1 MLVRAFK
8 LPGVVL
14 LIALA
19 CANTTHAAT
28 ISQSVNLGYLKT
40 NANSAFI
47 FKQFDPLLGT
57 LNSVVAT
64 FSGDFQNKVGF
75 VNLGSAADFGIKFT
89 QQVSF
94 KGPDNALIH
103 TSGPLSTSFNQS
115 MGASGAH
122 PLNFRHLPDF
132 DYLNPL
138 PTQSFFG
145 SHTWAQGVELAL
157 FTGLGTASLPF
168 AASAA
173 YISQIENGFGIVLG
187 QTNVRSTVDLAY
199 NYAAAVPEPET
210 YLMLLAGLSVTWLRF
225 RRSGNKNKMR
235 VA

>member
-14 LIALA
+14 LTALA

-28 ISQSVNLGYLKT
+28 ISQTVNLGYLTT
-40 NANSAFI
+40 NANSNFI

-64 FSGDFQNKVGF
+64 FSGDFQNQVGF

-89 QQVSF
+89 QQATF

-103 TSGPLSTSFNQS
+103 TSGPLSTSFKQS
-115 MGASGAH
+115 MAAAGAH
-122 PLNFRHLPDF
+122 PLNFRRLPDF
-132 DYLNPL
+132 YYLNHL

-145 SHTWAQGVELAL
+145 SHTWAQGAELAL

-168 AASAA
+168 AASAT

-187 QTNVRSTVDLAY
+187 QTNVQSTVDLAY
-199 NYAAAVPEPET
+199 NYAAAVPEPGT

-225 RRSGNKNKMR
+225 RRRGNKNKMR

>member
-1 MLVRAFK
+1 MLVRAFN

-28 ISQSVNLGYLKT
+28 IKQSVNLGYLMT
-40 NANSAFI
+40 NANSEFI

-94 KGPDNALIH
+94 KGPNNALIH
-103 TSGPLSTSFNQS
+103 TSGPLSTSFSQS
-115 MGASGAH
+115 LGAAAAR
-122 PLNFRHLPDF
+122 PLNFHFLPDF
-132 DYLNPL
+132 DYLNAL
-138 PTQSFFG
+138 PTQSFLG
-145 SHTWAQGVELAL
+145 SHTWAQGADLAL
-157 FTGLGTASLPF
+157 FTGVGTANLPF

-173 YISQIENGFGIVLG
+173 YISQIENGYGIVLG
-187 QTNVRSTVDLAY
+187 QTNVRSTVDLVY

-225 RRSGNKNKMR
+225 RRRGARS
-235 VA
+235 